1 MTNEELN
8 TALYKKMFAEQ
19 EQFKDWLLT
28 QPPQEILNHAYEY
41 TMREDILLSLE
52 YNDLT
57 DSQAAALLAS
67 PTPLDDLFHQ
77 YEKME
82 SSHME
87 EVWACFENRAEQ
99 VKAMQAQAE
108 AKSIYQHSSD
118 YAREHGELEQYRA
131 SNQVNVQCK
140 EAIEAAVREHFDGLH
155 LSHNAAKGVI
165 ETYGLDRVMLVLAN
179 TVQLQDWDGR
189 YSRRNK
195 DWARNIP
202 NYNSDTVR
210 FRYEL
215 ECHPA
220 VLDGFIDLVREE
232 QQRRQTLT
240 TEDIQAEAGRILQ
253 ELRTPEAPNSP
264 NGTHFMAR
272 ISPEFLNRAG
282 SEDQTWLMTLL
293 PFRSAVLTGMNDR
306 PGTFITIL
314 AEEDRTKELRQPR
327 TSVREHLKQGP
338 KQAEPKVQAHRKRE
352 PER

>member
-19 EQFKDWLLT
+19 EKFEDWLLS
-28 QPPQEILNHAYEY
+28 QPPREILNHAYEY
-41 TMREDILLSLE
+41 TLREDILLSLE

-99 VKAMQAQAE
+99 VKAMQAA
-108 AKSIYQHSSD
+108 AKDAVYQHSSD

-155 LSHNAAKGVI
+155 LSHDAAKGVI
-165 ETYGLDRVMLVLAN
+165 ETYGMDRVALVLAN

-189 YSRRNK
+189 YSRSNK
-195 DWARNIP
+195 NWARMIP
-202 NYNSDTVR
+202 NHNSDTVR
-210 FRYEL
+210 LGYAL

-220 VLDGFIDLVREE
+220 VLNGFIDLVREE
-232 QQRRQTLT
+232 QQR
-240 TEDIQAEAGRILQ
+240 
-253 ELRTPEAPNSP
+253 S
-264 NGTHFMAR
+264 
-272 ISPEFLNRAG
+272 
-282 SEDQTWLMTLL
+282 
-293 PFRSAVLTGMNDR
+293 RSR
-306 PGTFITIL
+306 P
-314 AEEDRTKELRQPR
+314 
-327 TSVREHLKQGP
+327 SVRESLKQEP
-338 KQAEPKVQAHRKRE
+338 KQTATKAPAHKKRE
-352 PER
+352 LER